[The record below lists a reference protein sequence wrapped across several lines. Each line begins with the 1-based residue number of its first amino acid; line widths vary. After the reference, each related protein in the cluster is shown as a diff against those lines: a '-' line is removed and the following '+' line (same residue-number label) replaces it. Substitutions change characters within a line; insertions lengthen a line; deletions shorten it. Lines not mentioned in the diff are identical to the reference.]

1 MNKLGYY
8 VARSISILTHPLFIV
23 SYGFFLIYVV
33 NPHLFALQ
41 EERDFFLIFF
51 YVITISFLFP
61 ALTIFML
68 YVLGMLENLEMPQ
81 RKQRIIPLIITGTF
95 YCWLFINM
103 LNNRVVPEAFTSFVL
118 GATIALFVC
127 FLINLFNKVSLHTS
141 AIGGLMM
148 GVFIAYYHFGYD
160 YVQLPSM
167 FGVSLNIHGVFLIAF
182 LIIAMG
188 LVGFA
193 RLREN
198 AHTYEQLFGG
208 YMIGVLSQVIAMKFI
223 IG

>member
-1 MNKLGYY
+1 MDKLGYY
-8 VARSISILTHPLFIV
+8 FARSISIITHPLFIV
-23 SYGFFLIYVV
+23 SYGFFLIYMV

-68 YVLGMLENLEMPQ
+68 YVLGMLDNLELPQ

-95 YCWLFINM
+95 YCWLYINM
-103 LNNRVVPEAFTSFVL
+103 LNNRVVPKAFTSFVL

-127 FLINLFNKVSLHTS
+127 FMINLFNKVSLHTS

-148 GVFIAYYHFGYD
+148 GVLIAYYHFGYH
-160 YVQLPSM
+160 YIQLPPIL
-167 FGVSLNIHGVFLIAF
+167 GINLNVHGVLLIAF
-182 LIIAMG
+182 LIFSMG
-188 LVGFA
+188 LVGYA
-193 RLREN
+193 RLKEN
-198 AHTYEQLFGG
+198 AHSYEQLFGG
-208 YMIGVLSQVIAMKFI
+208 YMVGILSQVVAMKFT